1 MALPE
6 ELLDELLSGH
16 LDGALSGDERAR
28 VEQMLSDDPAISQR
42 LEGLKRQREAYRQA
56 LLATPKLPDGFAD
69 QVVQAAIDRAEA
81 EELRS
86 DHPLRLAASGSFVAP
101 QSDRTFSKPRLIAMV
116 AGLAASVLFIGLAV
130 KEFSGSATTQPED
143 PLLVTSPQPT
153 VEQPESI
160 DPVRPADPM
169 VDPMAAPPSD
179 AIAASGDSLDDSVA
193 KPAADS
199 LDVPRP
205 DLSPE
210 TQPESN
216 GPMLA
221 EVNPTTQTPS
231 VEDAPAM
238 TGGDTPETAPLV
250 ALRPLNMLMVV
261 EIKQS
266 EAGRQTGAFDQ
277 ALAEIQIAES
287 EERRVDEA
295 LARAV
300 APQAD
305 ADASADQSPRALLLE
320 SPAKK
325 LDRLVMRLVSDRDGI
340 EAVGFSAISVQLDA
354 PLLRSIESVRTVDPT
369 KIRHQGQIV
378 PIVSDADEVFDA
390 WVQQLA
396 DRPFIPVRGEQE
408 AQLISSQQ
416 GGESGGDPSG
426 ESGPDPMANILFLVR

>member
-6 ELLDELLSGH
+6 ELLDELLSAH

-42 LEGLKRQREAYRQA
+42 LEGLKRQRDAFRQA

-101 QSDRTFSKPRLIAMV
+101 HSDRTFSKPRLVAMV

-130 KEFSGSATTQPED
+130 KEFSGSAMTQPED

-153 VEQPESI
+153 VDQPETVNPI
-160 DPVRPADPM
+160 RP
-169 VDPMAAPPSD
+169 VDPMAAPTSD
-179 AIAASGDSLDDSVA
+179 AIAVSEDSLEDSVA
-193 KPAADS
+193 KPAPDS

-221 EVNPTTQTPS
+221 DANPTTRTPS
-231 VEDAPAM
+231 VEDAPALS
-238 TGGDTPETAPLV
+238 GADTPETAPLV

-300 APQAD
+300 APQTD

-408 AQLISSQQ
+408 AQLISSQP
-416 GGESGGDPSG
+416 PS

>member
-101 QSDRTFSKPRLIAMV
+101 RCDQTFSKPRLVAMV

-130 KEFSGSATTQPED
+130 KEFSGSAPTQPED
-143 PLLVTSPQPT
+143 PLLVTLPQPN
-153 VEQPESI
+153 VDQPESI
-160 DPVRPADPM
+160 NPEGPMVPMTDPM
-169 VDPMAAPPSD
+169 VVPTGD
-179 AIAASGDSLDDSVA
+179 AIAANVAPREDTAA
-193 KPAADS
+193 KPAADL
-199 LDVPRP
+199 LDGPRP
-205 DLSPE
+205 QPSPMM
-210 TQPESN
+210 QPESTE
-216 GPMLA
+216 PMLA
-221 EVNPTTQTPS
+221 DANSATRTPS
-231 VEDAPAM
+231 VEDAPA
-238 TGGDTPETAPLV
+238 TSGADTPETAPLV

-277 ALAEIQIAES
+277 ALAEIQIAAS
-287 EERRVDEA
+287 DERQVDEA

-320 SPAKK
+320 SPATK

-408 AQLISSQQ
+408 AQLISSQP
-416 GGESGGDPSG
+416 PS